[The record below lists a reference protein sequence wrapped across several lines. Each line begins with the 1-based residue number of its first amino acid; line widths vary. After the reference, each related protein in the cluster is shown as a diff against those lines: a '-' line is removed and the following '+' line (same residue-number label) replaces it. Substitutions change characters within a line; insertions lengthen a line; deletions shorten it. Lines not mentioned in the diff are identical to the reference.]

1 MQELNNLDIAI
12 LIIVAI
18 SALIALGR
26 GLVKEVLSIVGWV
39 MAGVSVIYLLP
50 VLNPFMMKYIESG
63 WMSGVV
69 TASLII
75 IIFMIIWIYAT
86 AGVVGKIRTSKLSGL
101 DRMLGLF
108 FGVVRAFLLVI
119 LMYILISWMMPVK
132 SQPELLKKS
141 KYFQIAGNFAEPI
154 EKLIPKDT
162 LDAIKEKTSEVG
174 LTSDE
179 DEEKEEKKAE
189 TKDKKE
195 TNKDKNDV
203 DALFEKLAQPQIEK
217 MRDDKKK
224 LQQIKEDFEG
234 YNNYE
239 RNNLDRLI
247 ENTVE

>member
-1 MQELNNLDIAI
+1 MQQLNNMDIAI
-12 LIIVAI
+12 LVIVGI

-39 MAGVSVIYLLP
+39 LAGAAVIYLLP
-50 VLNPFMMKYIESG
+50 VLNPFTLKYIESG
-63 WMSGVV
+63 WMAGIA
-69 TASLII
+69 TAAFILIV
-75 IIFMIIWIYAT
+75 FMIIWIYAT

-101 DRMLGLF
+101 DRLLGLF
-108 FGVVRAFLLVI
+108 FGIVRAFLLIV

-132 SQPELLKKS
+132 SQPDLLKKS

-174 LTSDE
+174 LTGDDDDE
-179 DEEKEEKKAE
+179 PAAE
-189 TKDKKE
+189 QKPAEAEKDK
-195 TNKDKNDV
+195 DKSDV

-217 MRDDKKK
+217 MREDRKK
-224 LQQIKEDFEG
+224 LQKIKEDFEG
-234 YNNYE
+234 YNAYE
-239 RNNLDRLI
+239 RDNLNRLI

>member
-1 MQELNNLDIAI
+1 MNNLDVVII
-12 LIIVAI
+12 IIVAV
-18 SALIALGR
+18 SALIAFNR

-108 FGVVRAFLLVI
+108 FGIVRAFLLVV

-162 LDAIKEKTSEVG
+162 LDTIKEKTSEVG

-179 DEEKEEKKAE
+179 DEEEKKAE
-189 TKDKKE
+189 AKDKKE

>member
-1 MQELNNLDIAI
+1 MQQLNNMDIAI
-12 LIIVAI
+12 LVIVGI

-39 MAGVSVIYLLP
+39 LAGAAVIYLLP
-50 VLNPFMMKYIESG
+50 VLNPFTLKYIESG
-63 WMSGVV
+63 WMAGIA
-69 TASLII
+69 TAAFILIV
-75 IIFMIIWIYAT
+75 FMIIWIYAT

-101 DRMLGLF
+101 DRLVGLF
-108 FGVVRAFLLVI
+108 FGIVRAFLLIV

-132 SQPELLKKS
+132 SQPDLLKKS

-174 LTSDE
+174 LTGDDDDE
-179 DEEKEEKKAE
+179 PAAE
-189 TKDKKE
+189 QKPAEAEKDK
-195 TNKDKNDV
+195 DKSDV

-217 MRDDKKK
+217 MREDRKK
-224 LQQIKEDFEG
+224 LQKIKEDFEG
-234 YNNYE
+234 YNAYE
-239 RNNLDRLI
+239 RDNLNRLI

>member
-1 MQELNNLDIAI
+1 MQQLNNMDIAI
-12 LIIVAI
+12 LVIVGI

-39 MAGVSVIYLLP
+39 LAGAAVIYLLP
-50 VLNPFMMKYIESG
+50 VLNPFTLKYIESG
-63 WMSGVV
+63 WMAGIA
-69 TASLII
+69 TAAFILIV
-75 IIFMIIWIYAT
+75 FMIVWIYAT

-101 DRMLGLF
+101 DRLLGLF
-108 FGVVRAFLLVI
+108 FGIVRAFLLIV

-132 SQPELLKKS
+132 SQPDLLRKS

-174 LTSDE
+174 LTGDDDDE
-179 DEEKEEKKAE
+179 PAAEQKPAE
-189 TKDKKE
+189 TKKDEDKS
-195 TNKDKNDV
+195 DV

-217 MRDDKKK
+217 MREDRKK
-224 LQQIKEDFEG
+224 LQKIKEDFEG
-234 YNNYE
+234 YNTYE
-239 RNNLDRLI
+239 RDNLNRLI

>member
-108 FGVVRAFLLVI
+108 FGIVRAFLLVV

-162 LDAIKEKTSEVG
+162 LDTIKEKTSEVG

-179 DEEKEEKKAE
+179 DEEEKKSEA
-189 TKDKKE
+189 KDKKE

>member
-108 FGVVRAFLLVI
+108 FGIVRAFLLVI

-179 DEEKEEKKAE
+179 DEEEKKAE
-189 TKDKKE
+189 AKDKKE
-195 TNKDKNDV
+195 TNKDKKDV

-224 LQQIKEDFEG
+224 LQQIKEDFDG

>member
-108 FGVVRAFLLVI
+108 FGIVRAFLLVV

-179 DEEKEEKKAE
+179 DEEEKKAE
-189 TKDKKE
+189 AKDKKE

-217 MRDDKKK
+217 ARESKKK
-224 LQQIKEDFEG
+224 VQQIKEDFEG

>member
-1 MQELNNLDIAI
+1 MQQLNNMDIAI
-12 LIIVAI
+12 LVIVGI

-39 MAGVSVIYLLP
+39 LAGAAVIYLLP
-50 VLNPFMMKYIESG
+50 VLNPFTLKYIESG
-63 WMSGVV
+63 WMAGIA
-69 TASLII
+69 TAAFILIV
-75 IIFMIIWIYAT
+75 FMIVWIYAT

-101 DRMLGLF
+101 DRLLGLF
-108 FGVVRAFLLVI
+108 FGIVRAFLLIV

-132 SQPELLKKS
+132 SQPDLLRKS

-174 LTSDE
+174 LTGDDDDE
-179 DEEKEEKKAE
+179 PAAEQKPAE
-189 TKDKKE
+189 TK
-195 TNKDKNDV
+195 KDKDKSDV

-217 MRDDKKK
+217 MREDRKK
-224 LQQIKEDFEG
+224 LQKIKEDFEG
-234 YNNYE
+234 YNTYE
-239 RNNLDRLI
+239 RNNLNRLI

>member
-1 MQELNNLDIAI
+1 MQQLNNMDIAI
-12 LIIVAI
+12 LVIVGI

-39 MAGVSVIYLLP
+39 LAGAAVIYLLP
-50 VLNPFMMKYIESG
+50 ILNPFTLKYIESG
-63 WMSGVV
+63 WMAGIA
-69 TASLII
+69 TAAFILIV
-75 IIFMIIWIYAT
+75 FMIVWIYAT

-101 DRMLGLF
+101 DRLLGLF
-108 FGVVRAFLLVI
+108 FGIVRAFLLIV

-132 SQPELLKKS
+132 SQPDLLRKS

-174 LTSDE
+174 LTGDDDDE
-179 DEEKEEKKAE
+179 PAAE
-189 TKDKKE
+189 QKPAEAEKDK
-195 TNKDKNDV
+195 DKSDV

-217 MRDDKKK
+217 MREDRKK
-224 LQQIKEDFEG
+224 LQKIKEDFEG
-234 YNNYE
+234 YNTYE
-239 RNNLDRLI
+239 RDNLNRLI

>member
-1 MQELNNLDIAI
+1 MQQLNNMDIAI
-12 LIIVAI
+12 LVIVGI

-39 MAGVSVIYLLP
+39 LAGAAVIYQLP
-50 VLNPFMMKYIESG
+50 VLNPFTLKYIESG
-63 WMSGVV
+63 WMAGIA
-69 TASLII
+69 TAAFILIV
-75 IIFMIIWIYAT
+75 FMIVWIYAT

-101 DRMLGLF
+101 DRLLGLF
-108 FGVVRAFLLVI
+108 FGIVRAFLLIV

-132 SQPELLKKS
+132 SQPDLLKKS

-174 LTSDE
+174 LTGDDDDE
-179 DEEKEEKKAE
+179 PAAEQKPAE
-189 TKDKKE
+189 TK
-195 TNKDKNDV
+195 KDKDKSDV

-217 MRDDKKK
+217 MREDRKK
-224 LQQIKEDFEG
+224 LQKIKEDFEG
-234 YNNYE
+234 YNTYE
-239 RNNLDRLI
+239 RDNLNRLI

>member
-1 MQELNNLDIAI
+1 MQQLNNMDIAI
-12 LIIVAI
+12 LIIVGI

-39 MAGVSVIYLLP
+39 LAGAAVIYLLP
-50 VLNPFMMKYIESG
+50 VLNPFTLKYIESG
-63 WMSGVV
+63 WMAGIT
-69 TASLII
+69 TAAFILIL
-75 IIFMIIWIYAT
+75 FMIIWIYAT

-108 FGVVRAFLLVI
+108 FGVVRAFLLVV

-132 SQPELLKKS
+132 SQPDLLEKS

-162 LDAIKEKTSEVG
+162 LDAIKEKTVEAG
-174 LTSDE
+174 LTD
-179 DEEKEEKKAE
+179 DEEEEKPAEKKPAEKA
-189 TKDKKE
+189 KDK
-195 TNKDKNDV
+195 DKSDV

-224 LQQIKEDFEG
+224 LQKIKEDFEG
-234 YNNYE
+234 YNAYE
-239 RNNLDRLI
+239 RDNLNRLI

>member
-1 MQELNNLDIAI
+1 MQQLNNMDIAI
-12 LIIVAI
+12 LVIVGI

-39 MAGVSVIYLLP
+39 LAGAAVIYLLP
-50 VLNPFMMKYIESG
+50 VLNPFTLKYIESG
-63 WMSGVV
+63 WMAGIATAAFILIVV
-69 TASLII
+69 
-75 IIFMIIWIYAT
+75 MIVWIYAT

-101 DRMLGLF
+101 DRLLGLF
-108 FGVVRAFLLVI
+108 FGIVRAFLLIV

-132 SQPELLKKS
+132 SQPDLLKKS

-174 LTSDE
+174 LTGDDDDE
-179 DEEKEEKKAE
+179 PAAEQKPAE
-189 TKDKKE
+189 TK
-195 TNKDKNDV
+195 KDKDKSDV

-217 MRDDKKK
+217 MREDRKK
-224 LQQIKEDFEG
+224 LQKIKEDFEG
-234 YNNYE
+234 YNTYE
-239 RNNLDRLI
+239 RDNLNRLI

>member
-1 MQELNNLDIAI
+1 MQQLNNMDIAI
-12 LIIVAI
+12 LVIVGI

-39 MAGVSVIYLLP
+39 LAGAAVIYLLP
-50 VLNPFMMKYIESG
+50 VLNPFTLKYIESG
-63 WMSGVV
+63 WMAGIA
-69 TASLII
+69 TAAFILIV
-75 IIFMIIWIYAT
+75 FMIVWIYAT

-101 DRMLGLF
+101 DRLLGLF
-108 FGVVRAFLLVI
+108 FGIVRAFLLIV

-132 SQPELLKKS
+132 SQHDLLRKS

-174 LTSDE
+174 LTGDDDDE
-179 DEEKEEKKAE
+179 PAAEQKPAE
-189 TKDKKE
+189 TK
-195 TNKDKNDV
+195 KDKDKSDV

-217 MRDDKKK
+217 MREDRKK
-224 LQQIKEDFEG
+224 LQKIKEDFEG
-234 YNNYE
+234 YNTYE
-239 RNNLDRLI
+239 RDNLNRLI

>member
-1 MQELNNLDIAI
+1 MQQLNNMDIAI
-12 LIIVAI
+12 LVIVGI

-39 MAGVSVIYLLP
+39 LAGAAVIYLLP
-50 VLNPFMMKYIESG
+50 VLNPFTLKYIESG
-63 WMSGVV
+63 WMAGIA
-69 TASLII
+69 TAAFILIV
-75 IIFMIIWIYAT
+75 FMIVWIYAT

-101 DRMLGLF
+101 DRLLGLF
-108 FGVVRAFLLVI
+108 FGIVRAFLLIV

-132 SQPELLKKS
+132 SQPDLLRKS

-174 LTSDE
+174 LTGDDDGE
-179 DEEKEEKKAE
+179 PAAEQKPAE
-189 TKDKKE
+189 TK
-195 TNKDKNDV
+195 KDKDKSDV

-217 MRDDKKK
+217 MREDRKK
-224 LQQIKEDFEG
+224 LQKIKEDFEG
-234 YNNYE
+234 YNTYE
-239 RNNLDRLI
+239 RDNLNRLI

>member
-1 MQELNNLDIAI
+1 MQQLNNMDIAI
-12 LIIVAI
+12 LVIVGI

-39 MAGVSVIYLLP
+39 LAGAAVIYLLP
-50 VLNPFMMKYIESG
+50 VLNPFTLKYIESG
-63 WMSGVV
+63 WMAGIA
-69 TASLII
+69 TAAFILIV
-75 IIFMIIWIYAT
+75 FMIVWIYAT

-101 DRMLGLF
+101 DRLLGLF
-108 FGVVRAFLLVI
+108 FGIVRAFLLIV

-132 SQPELLKKS
+132 SQPDLLRRS

-174 LTSDE
+174 LTGDDDDE
-179 DEEKEEKKAE
+179 PAAEQKPAE
-189 TKDKKE
+189 TK
-195 TNKDKNDV
+195 KDKDKSDV

-217 MRDDKKK
+217 MREDRKK
-224 LQQIKEDFEG
+224 LQKIKEDFEG
-234 YNNYE
+234 YNTYE
-239 RNNLDRLI
+239 RDNLNRLI

>member
-119 LMYILISWMMPVK
+119 LMETGIK
-132 SQPELLKKS
+132 
-141 KYFQIAGNFAEPI
+141 FQVY
-154 EKLIPKDT
+154 IPKLLLEKDIIHMHGVSEMINSMRVVY
-162 LDAIKEKTSEVG
+162 LVLLAIRSY
-174 LTSDE
+174 
-179 DEEKEEKKAE
+179 
-189 TKDKKE
+189 
-195 TNKDKNDV
+195 
-203 DALFEKLAQPQIEK
+203 QILLSK
-217 MRDDKKK
+217 I
-224 LQQIKEDFEG
+224 L
-234 YNNYE
+234 
-239 RNNLDRLI
+239 
-247 ENTVE
+247 